1 MKAEEAAEKVEISL
15 GTLYAYERGT
25 RPIPSDK
32 LKLFA
37 DVYGGLLLMH
47 SWSPAWMRRNE
58 NDASELGICKT
69 WCRFSERIAE

>member
-1 MKAEEAAEKVEISL
+1 MSNSLRKYRKKHEMKAEEAAGKVEISL

-37 DVYGGLLLMH
+37 KAYVTTADALLEPSMD
-47 SWSPAWMRRNE
+47 E
-58 NDASELGICKT
+58 E
-69 WCRFSERIAE
+69 E

>member
-1 MKAEEAAEKVEISL
+1 MKAEEAAGKVEISL

-37 DVYGGLLLMH
+37 KAYGTTADALLEPSMD
-47 SWSPAWMRRNE
+47 E
-58 NDASELGICKT
+58 E
-69 WCRFSERIAE
+69 E

>member
-1 MKAEEAAEKVEISL
+1 MKNSLRKYRKKHKMKAEEAAEKVEISL

-37 DVYGGLLLMH
+37 KAYG
-47 SWSPAWMRRNE
+47 
-58 NDASELGICKT
+58 DYC
-69 WCRFSERIAE
+69 

>member
-1 MKAEEAAEKVEISL
+1 MKNSLRKYRKKHKMKAEEAAEKVEISL

-37 DVYGGLLLMH
+37 DVYGTTVDALLEPSMD
-47 SWSPAWMRRNE
+47 E
-58 NDASELGICKT
+58 E
-69 WCRFSERIAE
+69 E